1 MKMIMKKIIPSIIN
15 NIYIYI
21 YILFIAV
28 LQVFTS
34 ENFTCIQVYA
44 KSEEITMPI
53 FSVEAGFY
61 EEAFEL
67 ELSDENNNAIYYTT
81 DGSDP
86 RTSKTAMLYTDKINI
101 YDNSDEPNQ
110 YSALTDITLL
120 DDYVGPTSNVDKG
133 IIIRAVSRNS
143 SGEYSDVAYNSYFIN
158 KQAEYYKS
166 MKVISLATD
175 GDYLFDSD
183 NGAYMV
189 GNEYY
194 DWLKKPYHQEYE
206 NSLHIKNDMRYPTNY
221 NKTGEESEF
230 PVSIQVFENGTL
242 VYTTDVGARVA
253 GHFSRILPQKSIRLY
268 ARKEYSD
275 SKMKYNFIDNL
286 TDKTENTIKKYDKIT
301 LWNAGWDNEYLHFR
315 DAFMHNLTFERN
327 CDIQGAEPCILFIDG
342 EFWGF
347 YILREKLDD
356 YYIQSHYGIEKENVT
371 MIKNDNVEC
380 GSQYVINDYYSLV
393 EWAST
398 ADMTIPENYQL
409 VCDEIDI
416 QNFMDYIAI
425 ETFLN
430 NGDWNSNWQVW
441 RATVSDSDIAYA
453 DGKWRFMLYDLDM
466 TAGWNQEGK
475 KTSAIDDSL
484 NNMNRKKT
492 SFMTMFYNLLDNDD
506 FKQEFYD
513 NYIEIIETVF
523 NPEQVDQK
531 ITEYVSAYKQA
542 TLDTKQRFSRE
553 EVNNIDYDEEVERF
567 RKFFQDRPEYA
578 KKYLDKLVT
587 DKSVFIRHFIGQD
600 ICILLG
606 IIIIGWILEILANKI
621 LKLLQKK
628 AK

>member
-1 MKMIMKKIIPSIIN
+1 M
-15 NIYIYI
+15 
-21 YILFIAV
+21 
-28 LQVFTS
+28 QVFTS

-61 EEAFEL
+61 DEAFEL

-120 DDYVGPTSNVDKG
+120 DDYIGPTSNVDKG
-133 IIIRAVSRNS
+133 IIIRAVSKNS

-158 KQAEYYKS
+158 KQAEYYKT
-166 MKVISLATD
+166 MKVISLTTD

-189 GNEYY
+189 GSEYY
-194 DWLKKPYHQEYE
+194 DWLEKIHHLEYSAS
-206 NSLHIKNDMRYPTNY
+206 NVRNPTNY
-221 NKTGEESEF
+221 NKDGEESEF

-242 VYTTDVGARVA
+242 AYTTNVGARIT
-253 GHFSRILPQKSIRLY
+253 GSGSRAFPQKSIRFY
-268 ARKEYSD
+268 ARKEYGD
-275 SKMKYNFIDNL
+275 SKMKYAFIDDL
-286 TDKTENTIKKYDKIT
+286 TDRNGNLIEKYDKIT
-301 LWNAGWDNEYLHFR
+301 LRNAGQDNYNLHFC
-315 DAFMHNLTFERN
+315 DAFIQDIVSERI

-347 YILREKLDD
+347 YFMQEKQDD
-356 YYIQSHYGIEKENVT
+356 YYIQSHYGIEKKNVT
-371 MIKNDNVEC
+371 IIKRDELVC
-380 GSQYVINDYYSLV
+380 GSQYVANDYYSFI

-425 ETFLN
+425 QTYIGNIDWAYTYLN
-430 NGDWNSNWQVW
+430 NWETWRTTVTDSNI
-441 RATVSDSDIAYA
+441 SYA
-453 DGKWRFMLYDLDM
+453 DGKWRFMLYDMDAISSWDPKKRLVSLDL
-466 TAGWNQEGK
+466 
-475 KTSAIDDSL
+475 L
-484 NNMNRKKT
+484 NNMYREKA
-492 SFMTMFYNLLDNDD
+492 SFATMFYNLLNNED

-523 NPEQVDQK
+523 NPEQVDEK
-531 ITEYVSAYKQA
+531 ITEYVSAYRQA
-542 TLDTKQRFSRE
+542 TLDTRERFKRE
-553 EVNNIDYDEEVERF
+553 IFNTIDYDEEVERF
-567 RKFFQDRPEYA
+567 REFFQDRPEYA

-587 DKSVFIRHFIGQD
+587 DKSVFIRQD
-600 ICILLG
+600 ICILLE
-606 IIIIGWILEILANKI
+606 IIIIGWMLEILAHKI
-621 LKLLQKK
+621 LKSFQKK
-628 AK
+628 AKS